1 MQFSS
6 YGRAEGLRSG
16 DVAEFCE
23 VRTPLS
29 SRLLSSSSALS
40 SGFHTLFM
48 RDTLSTLLVPLTVS
62 PDDVQPTILAF
73 LKVVVGQ
80 ATFSEVK
87 AV

>member
-1 MQFSS
+1 
-6 YGRAEGLRSG
+6 
-16 DVAEFCE
+16 
-23 VRTPLS
+23 
-29 SRLLSSSSALS
+29 
-40 SGFHTLFM
+40 M